1 MKKFQVTF
9 QPSGGRGEVL
19 EGTTILEASRELG
32 VGIESLCGGIKACGK
47 CKIKLVEGRLSPFM
61 DEESKFITEAEKTD
75 GYRLGCAAQIKGDVL
90 VFVPE
95 ESLAGKQVVRKAATE
110 RAIELNPA
118 IHLYYV
124 ELSPPSFQ
132 DLRGDLDRLKKGL
145 SKKYHLSP
153 LDIDYHVLLKL
164 PRVLRQANW
173 KVTAAIWMEKEILDV
188 KPGRVEDAYGVAVD
202 VGTTTVAAYLCNLR
216 SGEVIVT
223 GSMMNP
229 QISYGEDVMSRI
241 SYVVANPEDGLEKM
255 NQLIVDGL
263 NRLTREVTEK
273 CHLSPEDI
281 LELTFVGNTVMH
293 HLLLKIDPQYLGVSP
308 FPPVVHQSVNLKA
321 RDLGLKVHPSANV
334 YVLPVEAGFVGAD
347 NVGVLIAEE
356 PYHQDERVLI
366 IDIGTNG
373 ELVMGG
379 RTLLT
384 SSSCA
389 TGPALE
395 GATIKFGMRAALG
408 AIERVRIDPQT
419 LGADFKVVDEAY
431 WRSESRSVKAKGIC
445 GSGIIDAIAEL
456 YRNGIIEKSGR
467 FNPKI
472 QSSRMKISDGRPEF
486 IIAWKEETSIG
497 KEITITQSDVRNVQ
511 LAKGALYAG
520 AKLMMKRLGIERLDK
535 VILAGAFGSYIDKEK
550 AMILGMFPDCDLA
563 NVYAVGNA
571 AGDGARIALLNRYKR
586 EEAEDVAGKIKYM
599 ELTIEEDFQ
608 REFIEALEFPH
619 MKDPFPHLKGIV
631 REEILQK

>member
-1 MKKFQVTF
+1 MNKFLVIF
-9 QPSGGRGEVL
+9 QPSGVRGEVS

-32 VGIESLCGGIKACGK
+32 AGIESLCGGVKSCGK
-47 CKIKLVEGRLSPFM
+47 CRVKLVEGSASPFS
-61 DEESKFITEAEKTD
+61 DEESKFITEAEKAD
-75 GYRLGCAAQIKGDVL
+75 GYRLGCAAQIRRDVL

-95 ESLAGKQVVRKAATE
+95 ESRAGRQVVRKAATE
-110 RAIELNPA
+110 TAIELNPA
-118 IHLYYV
+118 VHLYYV

-132 DLRGDLDRLKKGL
+132 DPRGDLDRLKKGL
-145 SKKYHLSP
+145 FEKYDLSP
-153 LDIDYHVLLKL
+153 LDIDYYALLTL
-164 PRVLRQANW
+164 PRVLRQADW
-173 KVTAAIWMEKEILDV
+173 KVTALIWMEKEILNI
-188 KPGRVEDAYGVAVD
+188 KPGKAEDAYGLAID

-216 SGEVIVT
+216 SGEVMAT

-241 SYVVANPEDGLEKM
+241 SYIVGNPKDGLEKM
-255 NQLIVDGL
+255 HQLIIDGL
-263 NRLTREVTEK
+263 NRLARDVTEK
-273 CHLSPEDI
+273 CGLSPEDI

-308 FPPVVHQSVNLKA
+308 FPPAVHQSVNLKA

-334 YVLPVEAGFVGAD
+334 YVLPIEAGFVGAD

-356 PYHQDERVLI
+356 PYHQDEMVLI

-379 RTLLT
+379 RKVLI

-395 GATIKFGMRAALG
+395 GAHIKFGMRAASG

-419 LGADFKVVDEAY
+419 LEVDFKVVDGEC
-431 WRSESRSVKAKGIC
+431 WRSESKSVKAKGIC
-445 GSGIIDAIAEL
+445 GSGIIDAMAEL
-456 YRNGIIEKSGR
+456 YRNGVIEKSGR
-467 FNPKI
+467 FNQKME
-472 QSSRMKISDGRPEF
+472 SSRMKISDEKPEF
-486 IIAWKEETSIG
+486 VIAWREETSIG
-497 KEITITQSDVRNVQ
+497 KEITVTQSDVRNVQ
-511 LAKGALYAG
+511 LAKGALYTG
-520 AKLMMKRLGIERLDK
+520 AKLMMKRLGIEKLDK

-563 NVYAVGNA
+563 NVFAVGNA

-586 EEAEDVAGKIKYM
+586 EEAEEVIRKVEYM
-599 ELTIEEDFQ
+599 ELTIEKDFQ

-619 MKDPFPHLKGIV
+619 LKDPFPHLKGIV
-631 REEILQK
+631 REEILQ